1 MQTFVINGEIRV
13 ASGKG
18 GARQV
23 RAAGRTPAVLYGS
36 GEPSLP
42 ISFDTREF
50 DTVLRKHGGGTFIL
64 ELKLAGR
71 DGQDLKTI
79 IKDVQR
85 DPLTMR
91 ITHVDLQH
99 VSLTQ
104 MVTVHVPIHLKGT
117 AIGVKE
123 GGILEHFV
131 RELEVECQAGQLP
144 EVIEFDIT
152 PYTRGQSLHVRE
164 LPAMEG
170 VTVLTSGERVVF
182 TIVTKAAE
190 VEAPAA
196 EEKAEEKVE
205 EKAEEKPGKKEGAK
219 GGEASKS

>member
-1 MQTFVINGEIRV
+1 MQTFVINGEARL
-13 ASGKG
+13 AKGKG
-18 GARQV
+18 GARQT
-23 RAAGRTPAVLYGS
+23 RAAGRTPAIVYGA

-42 ISFDTREF
+42 ISIDTREF

-64 ELKLAGR
+64 DLKIAGR
-71 DGQDLKTI
+71 EGQDMKTI
-79 IKDVQR
+79 IKALQR

-91 ITHVDLQH
+91 ITHIDLQH

-144 EVIEFDIT
+144 EVIDVDIT
-152 PYTRGQSLHVRE
+152 PYGRGQSLHVRD

-170 VTVLTSGERVVF
+170 VAVLTSGERVVF

-196 EEKAEEKVE
+196 EEKVAEKIET
-205 EKAEEKPGKKEGAK
+205 KEGAK
-219 GGEASKS
+219 GGEAAKS